1 MLAFVFLRNKTLP
14 MNQPQRQFNSPTAE
28 ARSVGVRAAVVPGLV
43 TGALRVL
50 GGLIISSLIS
60 VLGIVEIS
68 RTAGA
73 AT

>member
-1 MLAFVFLRNKTLP
+1 MLAFVFLRNETLP
-14 MNQPQRQFNSPTAE
+14 MNQPQRQFISPTAE
-28 ARSVGVRAAVVPGLV
+28 ARSAGVRAAVAPELV
-43 TGALRVL
+43 TGALGVL
-50 GGLIISSLIS
+50 GGLIISGLIS